1 MEKLMQAMGY
11 RFQNPDLLKTA
22 LTHPSLGG
30 EDNQRMEF
38 LGDAVLQFLM
48 SDQLYHKY
56 PQLREGGLTHQRA
69 LLVCEAALSQ
79 VARRIDLGRCLR
91 MDKGEAYTHGREKPS
106 ILADAMEAVLA
117 AVYLDGGIEP
127 ARELMLRLWPQAE
140 EIPTPKQDGKSA
152 LQEFLQARGQD
163 APVYEI
169 IDQQGPP
176 HDRRFTAQVLID
188 HVPAAR
194 GEGKSKKAAEQE
206 AAMKALETLKEQV
219 GRKTCG

>member
-1 MEKLMQAMGY
+1 MDKLMQAMGY
-11 RFQNPDLLKTA
+11 VFKDPGLLETA

-48 SDQLYHKY
+48 SEQLYKTY

-79 VARRIDLGRCLR
+79 VARKIDLGRCLR

-127 ARELMLRLWPQAE
+127 ARKMMLQLWPRTE
-140 EIPTPKQDGKSA
+140 EIPAAVQDGKSA

-176 HDRRFTAQVLID
+176 HDRRFTAQVLIN
-188 HVPAAR
+188 HVPAGQ
-194 GEGKSKKAAEQE
+194 GEGKSKKMAEQQ
-206 AAMKALETLKEQV
+206 AAQQALETLKEQV

>member
-1 MEKLMQAMGY
+1 MERLMQAMGY

-48 SDQLYHKY
+48 SEQLYEMY
-56 PQLREGGLTHQRA
+56 PHLREGGLTHQRA

-127 ARELMLRLWPQAE
+127 ARQLMLRLWPKAE
-140 EIPTPKQDGKSA
+140 EIPAATQDGKSA
-152 LQEFLQARGQD
+152 LQEFLQARGQE

-176 HDRRFTAQVLID
+176 HDRRFTAQVLVN
-188 HVPAAR
+188 HVPAGR

-206 AAMKALETLKEQV
+206 AAAKALETLKEQV